1 VLGFVGYLA
10 VAANACKSGPA
21 PQRSPGSL
29 HNGPVAPLATSA
41 FNVYNEDIVV
51 IYPAFRNMT
60 MSLPCLLLLAVTAN
74 SNACKGTGGDASGD
88 FFGGGGTKA
97 GSATSSGSG
106 SGSAEPVV
114 AAGSAAALPLVPS
127 IATIKLT
134 LLKNWQRDAKEPG
147 TFSIVLPVAS
157 GDVAETAF
165 AFEYG
170 VEPDGTPTAREAYKA
185 WLGTQAIMLV
195 EKERQ
200 RGSTWFLEGKN
211 ATGHPMF
218 RSFVKYGNR
227 IIFCGGSAYK
237 DGDQAKLGELRDQ
250 VLIQAKQICET
261 VTM

>member
-1 VLGFVGYLA
+1 
-10 VAANACKSGPA
+10 
-21 PQRSPGSL
+21 
-29 HNGPVAPLATSA
+29 LATSA
-41 FNVYNEDIVV
+41 LHVYNHTTVA
-51 IYPAFRNMT
+51 IYPSLRNKT
-60 MSLPCLLLLAVTAN
+60 IPPPYLVLLAAAIGQ
-74 SNACKGTGGDASGD
+74 NACKGSNSDSSGD
-88 FFGGGGTKA
+88 FFGGGAKPNSPA
-97 GSATSSGSG
+97 SSGSG

-114 AAGSAAALPLVPS
+114 AAAASAPVVPS

-134 LLKNWQRDAKEPG
+134 LLKNWQRDAKESG
-147 TFSIVLPVAS
+147 TFSIVLPIPS
-157 GDVAETAF
+157 GEGAETAF
-165 AFEYG
+165 VFQYG
-170 VEPDGTPTAREAYKA
+170 VEPDGTPTAREDYKV
-185 WLGTQAIMLV
+185 WLGSQAIMLV